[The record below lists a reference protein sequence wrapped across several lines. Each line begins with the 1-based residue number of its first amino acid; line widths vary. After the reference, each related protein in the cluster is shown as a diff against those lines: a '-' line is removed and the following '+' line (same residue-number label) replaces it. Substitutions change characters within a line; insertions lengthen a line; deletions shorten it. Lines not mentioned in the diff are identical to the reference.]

1 MFDHFCVRSIFAII
15 EAHIQIVI
23 GYLLVVLLLLIDTH
37 LIIIRNNHFR
47 LRLLIILIM
56 VDIAKDVA
64 LNNELLDTTHLTIR
78 DIIYYLILLLMR
90 SLIVIIDLFVILKR
104 VGCLY
109 IVRCSPIL
117 AFLLFINS
125 HRKS

>member
-78 DIIYYLILLLMR
+78 DII
-90 SLIVIIDLFVILKR
+90 
-104 VGCLY
+104 
-109 IVRCSPIL
+109 
-117 AFLLFINS
+117 
-125 HRKS
+125 